1 MSYIKNVNIVNGSLN
16 DVEST
21 LLCIGVY
28 KNHSMTPNGSDIDNA
43 SAGAISSAI
52 KVLSLIHI

>member
-1 MSYIKNVNIVNGSLN
+1 MSYIKNVNIVDGSLN

-28 KNHSMTPNGSDIDNA
+28 KNHSMTPSGSD
-43 SAGAISSAI
+43 
-52 KVLSLIHI
+52 LSLIHI